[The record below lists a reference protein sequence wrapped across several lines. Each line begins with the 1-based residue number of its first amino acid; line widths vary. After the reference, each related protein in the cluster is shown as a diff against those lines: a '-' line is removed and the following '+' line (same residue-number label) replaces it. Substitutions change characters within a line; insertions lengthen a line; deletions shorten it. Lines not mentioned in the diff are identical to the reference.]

1 MADSN
6 PSVSDYRF
14 NNASSQ
20 TDTEKFDPLKVVVKK
35 SGLQINVKTNINK
48 LLHARINRSVTS
60 GNRSPRNTSVRSERK
75 SILSAYHQGEDNT
88 CSMKSSHEE
97 NCNFV
102 KNSDRKSIK
111 NYGKKKINRKTDYFY
126 DSEDF
131 ESEKLSPK
139 WYKERGQEVPS
150 QLKKLPQPSIK
161 TSRVLSLK
169 TSQVCSA
176 RQSSHKMSTNGQKGS
191 QTPKVKHQN
200 QAVNQSLRKIK
211 LSKYYDQSIHGLRIQ
226 DFTDNHCQVRE
237 KGKESEADKHLL
249 QYQIPQADKSL
260 LLVRPSSDLGFK
272 VTKTL
277 RKNLRLLSQDE
288 LGFKHFCSSKQ
299 GVNKEEKPIKNVQ
312 KRKELKLIVEGTT
325 PLNFTSNHSC
335 RKYKNRQVSSNKSHQ
350 KAPVKELF
358 RSKNTLSPLL
368 GSPKKCFNQNLS
380 TKIGSI
386 VVSPSN
392 KMKESLASY
401 IRNNYIQKKFA
412 KQKKST
418 SSCCAVG
425 GFKWPQSQRAR
436 YKKTLGTKNF
446 YLKNGSN

>member
-35 SGLQINVKTNINK
+35 SGLQIKVKTNISK
-48 LLHARINRSVTS
+48 LLHTKINRSVTS

-75 SILSAYHQGEDNT
+75 SILSAYHQGGDNT

-111 NYGKKKINRKTDYFY
+111 NYKKENNRKTDYFY

-139 WYKERGQEVPS
+139 WYKDRYQEVPS
-150 QLKKLPQPSIK
+150 QLKKLSKPSLK
-161 TSRVLSLK
+161 TSRVPSLK

-176 RQSSHKMSTNGQKGS
+176 RQSSRKASTNGQKSS
-191 QTPKVKHQN
+191 QTPKVKHLHKDI
-200 QAVNQSLRKIK
+200 NQSLRKIK

-237 KGKESEADKHLL
+237 KCKKSEIDKHLL
-249 QYQIPQADKSL
+249 QYQTPQADRSL

-277 RKNLRLLSQDE
+277 RKNFRFLSQEE

-299 GVNKEEKPIKNVQ
+299 GVSKEEKPIKNVQ
-312 KRKELKLIVEGTT
+312 QRKELKLIVEGTT

-335 RKYKNRQVSSNKSHQ
+335 RKYKKKQVSPNKSHQ
-350 KAPVKELF
+350 NAPVKELF
-358 RSKNTLSPLL
+358 RSKNTLSPPL
-368 GSPKKCFNQNLS
+368 GYPKKCFNQNPS
-380 TKIGSI
+380 KNIGSI

-392 KMKESLASY
+392 WMKESLASY

-418 SSCCAVG
+418 SSCCAAG